1 LNLRL
6 DVTTPLRSQELASRF
21 GTSYWEGAIDV
32 VGTSNQSPLR
42 GVGYLEMTGYA
53 KTGRPVIPD

>member
-1 LNLRL
+1 LEL
-6 DVTTPLRSQELASRF
+6 DVTTPLKSQELVGRF

-32 VGTSNQSPLR
+32 AGARDQSPLR

-53 KTGRPVIPD
+53 EPGKPIIPR